1 MMPLLSDA
9 ASAHAVVSL
18 ADVTVRVRHRVILDH
33 LTLTIPSG
41 ALVGVIGPNGAGKTT
56 LFRLLTG
63 LIDQFEGNAY
73 VCGYQLPH
81 RSADVLS
88 VIGSVPE
95 RDGLYDDMR
104 VIDVIG
110 HWARLRF
117 PDDCRDRHSRS
128 VKALTRMGVL
138 DRQHDRCGALSL
150 GLRKRVA
157 IARATLH
164 EPRLLFLDEVTS
176 GLDIVSR
183 NDFYAWLARYHT
195 DHPACTT
202 LMATHNIVEVARVCN
217 YFVVLRKGQAV
228 FAGPR
233 EALIADSMDI
243 EAIEAVFVRLLQEQE
258 DRYAAH
264 S

>member
-1 MMPLLSDA
+1 MLSD
-9 ASAHAVVSL
+9 VVSSMHPAVAL
-18 ADVTVRVRHRVILDH
+18 TDVMVRVRQRVILDH
-33 LTLTIPSG
+33 VTLTIPSG

-88 VIGSVPE
+88 VIGLVPE

-104 VIDVIG
+104 VIDVID

-117 PDDCRDRHSRS
+117 PNNRHERYSRA
-128 VKALTRMGVL
+128 VIALTRTGMF
-138 DRQHDRCGALSL
+138 DRQGDRCGALSL

-157 IARATLH
+157 IARATIH
-164 EPRLLFLDEVTS
+164 EPRLLLLDEVTN

-183 NDFYAWLARYHT
+183 NDFYAWLARYHM
-195 DHPACTT
+195 DHPECTT
-202 LMATHNIVEVARVCN
+202 LIATHNIAEVARVCN
-217 YFVVLRKGQAV
+217 YFMVLRNGRTI

-233 EALIADSMDI
+233 EALIADTLDI
-243 EAIEAVFVRLLQEQE
+243 EAIEDTFVRLLQEPE
-258 DRYAAH
+258 DRYATN